1 MIQVF
6 NRRTPYFKFFLKKE
20 LIWVP
25 FLGLAWWALEYPF
38 MKRYSKAFPEKHP
51 ELKGKDR
58 RSPRSPARSSSASR

>member
-1 MIQVF
+1 MF

-38 MKRYSKAFPEKHP
+38 MKRYSKAFLEKHP
-51 ELKGKDR
+51 ELKGR
-58 RSPRSPARSSSASR
+58 TWRSPRPPARSSSASR